1 MEDHNY
7 DLKPNVALLN
17 EEASR
22 TFSQTVQDT
31 FNTLFEKGYT
41 RSEIAEYLFTEVSTN
56 IAHACIKKRCERNN
70 NLRSPFGEES

>member
-1 MEDHNY
+1 MEDHNK
-7 DLKPNVALLN
+7 DLLPNGPLLN

-22 TFSQTVQDT
+22 AFSQTVQDT

-41 RSEIAEYLFTEVSTN
+41 RSEIAEYLFTEVSSN
-56 IAHACIKKRCERNN
+56 VAHACIKLRCERNR

>member
-1 MEDHNY
+1 MEDQNK
-7 DLKPNVALLN
+7 DLLPNGKLLN

-22 TFSQTVQDT
+22 AFSTSVQDT

-41 RSEIAEYLFTEVSTN
+41 RAEIAEYLFTEVSTN
-56 IAHACIKKRCERNN
+56 IAHACIKKRCERNR